1 MCLFS
6 SDEKR
11 LGPGA
16 KAWGFDIHSHVHV
29 FDNPFKCAVHR
40 SFFFQCLGSQLFLP
54 HFSLVMTSCVDVVVL
69 SWALSGGE
77 VQRWRQVPSK
87 SLLGDVVT
95 EEFLDSLPGEVEVFH
110 GQKKLQRPLRT
121 ELSKFLVEGDE
132 QHCLNFGLVK
142 TQAYKKN
149 ECDLMLY
156 VSLDG
161 ATAVRLRVL
170 EVRFTFP
177 KDHQPEKFSHAF
189 AAMSKEF
196 GCKSKD
202 HTGRQLVDMMRQE
215 LPGCVMRRK
224 IWRFFRNINGQDSPL
239 AMRCVLVLNGSGGLM
254 LRMDTHLF
262 AMVDD
267 ASTAAQVM
275 AAVRSIYNATF

>member
-54 HFSLVMTSCVDVVVL
+54 HLSLAMASCVDVVVL

-95 EEFLDSLPGEVEVFH
+95 EEFLDSLPGEVEVLH

-121 ELSKFLVEGDE
+121 ELSNFLVEGDE

-189 AAMSKEF
+189 AAMSK
-196 GCKSKD
+196 S
-202 HTGRQLVDMMRQE
+202 
-215 LPGCVMRRK
+215 
-224 IWRFFRNINGQDSPL
+224 L
-239 AMRCVLVLNGSGGLM
+239 AARVKTTPEGSWW
-254 LRMDTHLF
+254 
-262 AMVDD
+262 
-267 ASTAAQVM
+267 
-275 AAVRSIYNATF
+275 I